1 MCFVGSQ
8 LSHFLVVRLRPSR
21 EDTSVLWATT
31 ALTLVQMARK
41 RSEAP
46 RFIAGSLKDDALVGS
61 LPGLQPR
68 GQRGEV
74 LPAKGP
80 ARAPWPKLCL
90 QVGSSLMPHAMQP
103 CDLWQACLGCTLRTA
118 FEAIPYQ
125 GPLC

>member
-8 LSHFLVVRLRPSR
+8 LMRFLALSLRPSR
-21 EDTSVLWATT
+21 EDAFVLWAMT

-80 ARAPWPKLCL
+80 ARAPWPKLRL
-90 QVGSSLMPHAMQP
+90 QVSSSVMSSTMQP
-103 CDLWQACLGCTLRTA
+103 SDLWQVCLGCTMYIS
-118 FEAIPYQ
+118 EAALSQMPA
-125 GPLC
+125 C

>member
-1 MCFVGSQ
+1 MFV
-8 LSHFLVVRLRPSR
+8 LR
-21 EDTSVLWATT
+21 AIT
-31 ALTLVQMARK
+31 ALTLVQIARK

-80 ARAPWPKLCL
+80 ARAPWPKLRL
-90 QVGSSLMPHAMQP
+90 QVSSSLIFDAMQP
-103 CDLWQACLGCTLRTA
+103 SDLWQACLSCSV
-118 FEAIPYQ
+118 
-125 GPLC
+125 

>member
-1 MCFVGSQ
+1 MLYWLAADSFPGG
-8 LSHFLVVRLRPSR
+8 LSEAKQGGHTSLR
-21 EDTSVLWATT
+21 AMT

-80 ARAPWPKLCL
+80 ARAPWPKLRL
-90 QVGSSLMPHAMQP
+90 QVSSNLISI
-103 CDLWQACLGCTLRTA
+103 
-118 FEAIPYQ
+118 AIH
-125 GPLC
+125 